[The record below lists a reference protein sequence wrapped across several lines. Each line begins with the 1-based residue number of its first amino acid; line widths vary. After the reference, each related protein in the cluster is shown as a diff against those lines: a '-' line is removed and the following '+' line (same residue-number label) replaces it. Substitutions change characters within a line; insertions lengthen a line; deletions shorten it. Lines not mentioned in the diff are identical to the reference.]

1 MGQSL
6 NLDIM
11 SESSLDL
18 AIVASFR
25 LWAFHP
31 TGALTMIE
39 LTLPDMTCGH
49 CVKTVTR
56 TVQQV
61 DATATLEIDL
71 PSHRVKIVSPKP
83 AEAFKAALGEEG
95 YPAA

>member
-1 MGQSL
+1 M
-6 NLDIM
+6 M
-11 SESSLDL
+11 SESRLDL

-25 LWAFHP
+25 LLTVDL

-61 DATATLEIDL
+61 DAAATLEIDL

-83 AEAFKAALGEEG
+83 AEVFKAALSEEG